1 MADLPAVK
9 RPDRSHGSAQPAA
22 AVGTAFAFCVQSC
35 RVDDAKPVIAIGSAM
50 LDRNRRFACLVLSTV
65 LTGLC
70 SVPSAYAETWPT
82 RPVTMIVPFA
92 AGSASDT
99 AGRVL
104 AAGLSEVLGQPV
116 VIENVAGAGS
126 MTGTARVAQGTPDG
140 YQFVFASVDS
150 MAIVPTM
157 YKKPLYNSLTDFAPV
172 GLVVDQ
178 PIVLITRKDL
188 PANTMQE
195 FAAFAKAN
203 QTKMQFGSSGIGSG
217 SHFAC
222 ARLNAALGIEPTHV
236 PYRGSGQAMQD
247 LTAGRID
254 FFCALGAAAMGP
266 IEGGTAKAIA
276 LLTGEKSS
284 LFPTLQTANEQGFP
298 GVDSYFWTAF
308 LLPKDTPDPIVKKL
322 SEATSQTLNSPATLE
337 RLKKVGVT
345 AISPQFRSP
354 EYLKTFLG
362 TEMEKWKTMVKAS
375 GVSID

>member
-1 MADLPAVK
+1 
-9 RPDRSHGSAQPAA
+9 
-22 AVGTAFAFCVQSC
+22 
-35 RVDDAKPVIAIGSAM
+35 M
-50 LDRNRRFACLVLSTV
+50 LDRNRRFVCLALSTI

-70 SVPSAYAETWPT
+70 SISSAQAQSWPT

-104 AAGLSEVLGQPV
+104 AAGLSEVLGQQV
-116 VIENVAGAGS
+116 IIENIAGAGS
-126 MTGTARVAQGTPDG
+126 MTGTARVAQATPDG

-150 MAIVPTM
+150 MAIVPNM

-172 GLVVDQ
+172 SLVVDQ
-178 PIVLITRKDL
+178 PIVLIARKDL

-222 ARLNAALGIEPTHV
+222 ARMNAALGIEPTHV

-247 LTAGRID
+247 LMAGRID

-266 IEGGTAKAIA
+266 IEGGNAKAIA
-276 LLTGEKSS
+276 LLTGEKSA
-284 LFPTLQTANEQGFP
+284 LFPALQTANEQGFP

-308 LLPKDTPDPIVKKL
+308 LLPKDTPDSIVKKL
-322 SEATSQTLNSPATLE
+322 SEATSQTLNSPATVE

-362 TEMEKWKTMVKAS
+362 TEIEKWTAMVKAS